1 MNEMVVLITGSSSGF
16 GRLLVNAFL
25 ARGSRVIGTL
35 RNAQRSAEIF
45 REELKDHA
53 DRFFPLAL
61 DVTSEAERA
70 AASEFIEHK
79 LRGRLDCLINNAG
92 FGVFGPLE
100 DLSEQQIRNQIEV
113 NFFGTV
119 LLTRQLLPQ
128 LRKSRGRIINISS
141 ALGYLGMPLTSMYS
155 ASKFALEGLSESL
168 YYELKPHGVQVAI
181 VEPGRFRTDF
191 GKNQQFGEQHLAEQ
205 SPYAAQSRSF
215 TRSGEQRASRPGN
228 PPTPVVEAVVRLAT
242 MNEMPLRIRCG
253 TDARLG
259 YGVKRILPEKLQTMV
274 FSAVFRRM
282 YKG

>member
-45 REELKDHA
+45 REELRDYA

-100 DLSEQQIRNQIEV
+100 DLSEQQIRNQIE
-113 NFFGTV
+113 
-119 LLTRQLLPQ
+119 
-128 LRKSRGRIINISS
+128 
-141 ALGYLGMPLTSMYS
+141 
-155 ASKFALEGLSESL
+155 
-168 YYELKPHGVQVAI
+168 
-181 VEPGRFRTDF
+181 
-191 GKNQQFGEQHLAEQ
+191 
-205 SPYAAQSRSF
+205 
-215 TRSGEQRASRPGN
+215 
-228 PPTPVVEAVVRLAT
+228 
-242 MNEMPLRIRCG
+242 
-253 TDARLG
+253 
-259 YGVKRILPEKLQTMV
+259 
-274 FSAVFRRM
+274 
-282 YKG
+282 